1 MSQFL
6 GLVRYE
12 YSMSTRRWGMWLA
25 FGLIF
30 LLYVA
35 RTLLDASAQGKL
47 MPIADRQVWEYAGR
61 MAFNLNLF
69 MPVVGGIVAAD
80 RIARDVRLGVAE
92 LQHSTPI
99 RRWPYLLGKYVGV
112 LLSILTP
119 PFVFL
124 LFLGIIMMFCGMPP
138 VLLLYTLVAFLAI
151 VVPAYAFITIFS
163 LAFPL
168 IMPLR
173 VYQVLFTGYW
183 LWGNYLDPRVFPTI
197 SNTLLVACGKY
208 AYEGFF
214 GGKLGSRGVGY
225 NVASHTPLDA
235 ALNWM
240 VLAICIVAAL
250 ITLERYLAWR
260 AHGA

>member
-6 GLVRYE
+6 GIVRYE

-30 LLYVA
+30 LLYVT
-35 RTLLDASAQGKL
+35 RSLLNVQDML
-47 MPIADRQVWEYAGR
+47 PLITDRLVWEYAGR

-69 MPVVGGIVAAD
+69 MPVAGGILAAD
-80 RIARDVRLGVAE
+80 RIARDIRLGVTE
-92 LQHSTPI
+92 LQHSTSL
-99 RRWPYLLGKYVGV
+99 RRWPFVLGKYVGV

-119 PFVFL
+119 QL
-124 LFLGIIMMFCGMPP
+124 LIALLLGSILVFCGMPP

-151 VVPAYAFITIFS
+151 VAPAYAFITIFS

-197 SNTLLVACGKY
+197 SDTLLASCGKY

-214 GGKLGSRGVGY
+214 GGAVGSSGVGY
-225 NVASHTPLDA
+225 NVAHHTPLEA
-235 ALNWM
+235 TLNLI
-240 VLAICIVAAL
+240 VLVICIVAAM
-250 ITLERYLAWR
+250 IALERYLAWR
-260 AHGA
+260 ARGA

>member
-6 GLVRYE
+6 GIVRYE
-12 YSMSTRRWGMWLA
+12 YSMSIRRWGMWLA

-47 MPIADRQVWEYAGR
+47 LPIADGQVWEYAGR

-80 RIARDVRLGVAE
+80 RIARDVHLGVAE
-92 LQHSTPI
+92 LQNSTSLQ
-99 RRWPYLLGKYVGV
+99 RWPFVLGKYVGV
-112 LLSILTP
+112 LLSLLTP
-119 PFVFL
+119 QFL
-124 LFLGIIMMFCGMPP
+124 IALLLGSIMVLSGMPP
-138 VLLLYTLVAFLAI
+138 VLLLYTLIAFLAI

-168 IMPLR
+168 ILPLR

-214 GGKLGSRGVGY
+214 GGVVGSRGVGY
-225 NVASHTPLDA
+225 NAVSHTPLDA
-235 ALNWM
+235 ALNWI

-250 ITLERYLAWR
+250 IALERYLAWR

>member
-1 MSQFL
+1 
-6 GLVRYE
+6 
-12 YSMSTRRWGMWLA
+12 MSTRRWGMWLA
-25 FGLIF
+25 FGLLS

-35 RTLLDASAQGKL
+35 RTLLDASAQGTL
-47 MPIADRQVWEYAGR
+47 PPLAHGQVWEYAGR
-61 MAFNLNLF
+61 TAYMLNLF

-92 LQHSTPI
+92 LQHSTPT
-99 RRWPYLLGKYVGV
+99 RRWPFVLGKYAGV
-112 LLSILTP
+112 LLSLLTP
-119 PFVFL
+119 QFL
-124 LFLGIIMMFCGMPP
+124 ILLLLGSLMVFCGMPP

-197 SNTLLVACGKY
+197 SDTLLVACGKY

-214 GGKLGSRGVGY
+214 GGGLGGRGVGY
-225 NVASHTPLDA
+225 DVAFHTPLDA
-235 ALNWM
+235 TLNLM

-250 ITLERYLAWR
+250 IALERYLAWQAR
-260 AHGA
+260 SA

>member
-1 MSQFL
+1 
-6 GLVRYE
+6 
-12 YSMSTRRWGMWLA
+12 MSTRRWGMWLA
-25 FGLIF
+25 FGLLF

-35 RTLLDASAQGKL
+35 RTLLDASVQGKL
-47 MPIADRQVWEYAGR
+47 LPIADGQVWEYAGR
-61 MAFNLNLF
+61 MAINFNLF

-80 RIARDVRLGVAE
+80 RIARDIRLGVAE
-92 LQHSTPI
+92 LQNSTPI
-99 RRWPYLLGKYVGV
+99 RRWPYLVGKYVGV

-124 LFLGIIMMFCGMPP
+124 LSLGIIMMFCGMPP

-197 SNTLLVACGKY
+197 SNTLLVSCGLY

-214 GGKLGSRGVGY
+214 GGKLGSR
-225 NVASHTPLDA
+225 VASHTPLDA

-250 ITLERYLAWR
+250 IVLEQYLAWR